1 MKADQLSHTAA
12 FVAIKFYGLT
22 RIPSFRR
29 MFDEQ
34 TITFYENLVQT
45 LPGPLRYYHF
55 WLKYRLI
62 RKLYI
67 WSEELLLP
75 GDLLHILARKW
86 YLQRMCDQLIAEGYK
101 QVLVLGAG
109 FDHLALRYANMGL
122 SCIEFDAP
130 YMAEQKHSFYRNYYP
145 DSKHPTICSAFL
157 PEHRLEDL
165 LRDHADIDPVKKTI
179 VLAEGFFDY
188 LEGGTIRDILQQLQ
202 ASFKT
207 PPALLSTHFALDE
220 LPVVHQWVFK
230 SSVRM
235 VGERLKFRASMNSFR
250 QLLADNGYRI
260 THSLDSRA
268 LAEDLKTNIDTKL
281 PLLKGFYIFRAE

>member
-34 TITFYENLVQT
+34 TITFYENLVQM
-45 LPGPLRYYHF
+45 LPAPLRYYHF

-86 YLQRMCDQLIAEGYK
+86 YLQRMCDQLIAEGYQ

-109 FDHLALRYANMGL
+109 FDHLAHRYANEGL
-122 SCIEFDAP
+122 HCIEFDAP
-130 YMAEQKHSFYRNYYP
+130 YMAEQKHFFYRNYYP

-157 PEHRLEDL
+157 PENRLRDL
-165 LRDHADIDPVKKTI
+165 LKNKFSIDPKKKTF

-188 LEGGTIRDILQQLQ
+188 LEHDTIGDILQQLRAYFQ
-202 ASFKT
+202 T

-220 LPVVHQWVFK
+220 LPRIQQWVFK
-230 SSVRM
+230 TSVRL
-235 VGERLKFRASMNSFR
+235 VGERLKFRASMNTFR
-250 QLLADNGYRI
+250 QLLADNGYEI
-260 THSLDSRA
+260 THSLNSRT
-268 LAEDLKTNIDTKL
+268 LAEDFKANMDTKL